1 LIEDYIR
8 IQDRNAEIL
17 EEKIYEK
24 LNAEVV

>member
-1 LIEDYIR
+1 LIEDYIK

-24 LNAEVV
+24 LNAEII